1 MMTKGQPVASV
12 SGWRF
17 KTGVAL
23 FGLGLICP
31 VFVPLVAA
39 TGLPA
44 SWKAVLSGAL
54 ALGIP
59 EMLWLAAVAVM
70 GKAGFDYLKQRVFG
84 FLKRHVAP
92 SQVSRTRYR
101 IGLVML
107 LVPVVLGWVQPYA
120 SAVVEELAQY
130 RIAVG
135 VGGDVLL
142 LVSLFVLGG
151 EFWDKVQALFVHRTR
166 ADSPID
172 SVSSP
177 V

>member
-1 MMTKGQPVASV
+1 MTNGQPVASA

-39 TGLPA
+39 TDLPA

-59 EMLWLAAVAVM
+59 EMLWLTAVAVM
-70 GKAGFDYLKQRVFG
+70 GKAGFDYLKLRVLG

-92 SQVSRTRYR
+92 PGHVSRTRYR
-101 IGLVML
+101 IGLVLL

-151 EFWDKVQALFVHRTR
+151 EFWDKVQALFVHRAG
-166 ADSPID
+166 ADSPINA
-172 SVSSP
+172 VSSP